1 MFNDD
6 EMNNMIDSSTAKIKV
21 IGVGG
26 GGCNAVLRM
35 IAYGFKGPEFIALNT
50 DRQALIN
57 NPAPKRIQ
65 LGAKITKGLGAG
77 ANPEVGQKS
86 AEESK
91 QQIMEMLQGS
101 DLVFI
106 TAGMGG
112 GTGTGAAPIIAQMAK
127 EMGILTIAVVT
138 KPFPFEGKI
147 RASNAEKGIA
157 NLKKY
162 VDTLVIIPNEKLLKV
177 MPKGTSVFDSFKYAD
192 EVLRQGIQGI
202 SDLIIK
208 PGIINLDFADVKT
221 IMKNKG
227 YAHMGIGIGKGENK
241 IQEAVRN
248 AVYSPLLETQIEGA
262 TGVLLN
268 IKGGVDM
275 ALDEINEASE
285 LVREVVD
292 PNCNIIFGTSID
304 ENMKDEVEV
313 TIIATGFTGSG
324 FEQQPKTTNP
334 SRPGWPNGIPGQ
346 RPDPNIPTNLFGKQA
361 EDNAK
366 QTYASPFANNKPQNQ
381 RQSMFGNGQ
390 SAPSTFGQNPYSQQ
404 NQGFAQQN
412 GFAQSQGGF
421 GAQNNGFDRQDNQYQ
436 NQVQNGRV
444 AVDDDIPPFLKK
456 LKN

>member
-1 MFNDD
+1 MFNEEDMMRD
-6 EMNNMIDSSTAKIKV
+6 NSTAKIKV

-35 IAYGFKGPEFIALNT
+35 IAYNFKGPEFIAVNT
-50 DRQALIN
+50 DRQALLG

-65 LGAKITKGLGAG
+65 IGDKLTKGLGAG
-77 ANPEVGQKS
+77 ANPEIGQKA

-91 QQIMEMLQGS
+91 QQIAEVLQGA

-112 GTGTGAAPIIAQMAK
+112 GTGTGAAPVVAQMAK
-127 EMGILTIAVVT
+127 DMGILTIAVVT

-147 RASNAEKGIA
+147 RAANAEKGIA

-177 MPKGTSVFDSFKYAD
+177 MPKGTSVFESFKYAD

-221 IMKNKG
+221 VMKNRG
-227 YAHMGIGIGKGENK
+227 YAHMGIGTGKGENK
-241 IQEAVRN
+241 VQEAVRN

-262 TGVLLN
+262 TAVLLN

-292 PNCNIIFGTSID
+292 PNCNIIFGTSIN

-313 TIIATGFTGSG
+313 TIIATGFTGGS
-324 FEQQPKTTNP
+324 FEPVRKEPEQTQNQDLRRFMGMGYGMQQNQTAPQNPMPNLFSKSAEQNVSQPNANPNGYAQAPFGQGMYPQQPKTNV
-334 SRPGWPNGIPGQ
+334 S
-346 RPDPNIPTNLFGKQA
+346 
-361 EDNAK
+361 E
-366 QTYASPFANNKPQNQ
+366 S
-381 RQSMFGNGQ
+381 
-390 SAPSTFGQNPYSQQ
+390 
-404 NQGFAQQN
+404 
-412 GFAQSQGGF
+412 
-421 GAQNNGFDRQDNQYQ
+421 
-436 NQVQNGRV
+436 NGRLTV
-444 AVDDDIPPFLKK
+444 EDDDIPPFLKK
-456 LKN
+456 LKNQ